1 MESVILSG
9 SRRCESAGEA
19 RHRWLSIRPG
29 ALQAIRALGWAL
41 LFGAAAAGAAAQGA
55 GEWAPRRGQPG
66 KDVMWLPTSDE
77 LTSRLLEVARV
88 GPEDLVYDLGAG
100 DGKIAIA
107 AAAKYG
113 ARSVG
118 IEYNAQL
125 AEHARRNVERAG
137 LAHRV
142 SIRQGD
148 LFQTDFSSA
157 TVLTL
162 YLLEELNHQLR
173 PTILAMRPGTRVV
186 SNSFAMGDWEPDQ
199 VIRVGTQV
207 GYYWKVPAR
216 VQGRWRLDGIEE
228 SGASALLE
236 LVQRHQRLAGTI
248 AIGGRSQ
255 PLLSPEI
262 DGTRVML
269 RYVDS
274 GGLLKALALTVR
286 GEGLEGEV
294 VPPYGMVENPGEPV
308 RVRARRV
315 QSGG

>member
-1 MESVILSG
+1 
-9 SRRCESAGEA
+9 
-19 RHRWLSIRPG
+19 
-29 ALQAIRALGWAL
+29 
-41 LFGAAAAGAAAQGA
+41 
-55 GEWAPRRGQPG
+55 
-66 KDVMWLPTSDE
+66 
-77 LTSRLLEVARV
+77 
-88 GPEDLVYDLGAG
+88 
-100 DGKIAIA
+100 
-107 AAAKYG
+107 
-113 ARSVG
+113 
-118 IEYNAQL
+118 
-125 AEHARRNVERAG
+125 
-137 LAHRV
+137 
-142 SIRQGD
+142 
-148 LFQTDFSSA
+148 
-157 TVLTL
+157 
-162 YLLEELNHQLR
+162 
-173 PTILAMRPGTRVV
+173 
-186 SNSFAMGDWEPDQ
+186 MGDWEPDQ

-216 VQGRWRLDGIEE
+216 VEGRWRLDGIEE